1 MVNLLSNSLKFT
13 FRGSITVSLDYNEEI
28 EELKVTVSDTG
39 IGIKDEDRELILEMF
54 TRHDTPIIS
63 TNTNGPGLELSISSQ
78 LVRALGGR
86 IEIEK
91 NNKESL
97 KAKSKAGSGTSIS
110 FSFKALPVFA
120 SINPNT
126 I

>member
-13 FRGSITVSLDYNEEI
+13 FHGSITVSLTYNEEV

-54 TRHDTPIIS
+54 THHDAPIIC

-86 IEIEK
+86 IEIE
-91 NNKESL
+91 
-97 KAKSKAGSGTSIS
+97 
-110 FSFKALPVFA
+110 
-120 SINPNT
+120 
-126 I
+126 